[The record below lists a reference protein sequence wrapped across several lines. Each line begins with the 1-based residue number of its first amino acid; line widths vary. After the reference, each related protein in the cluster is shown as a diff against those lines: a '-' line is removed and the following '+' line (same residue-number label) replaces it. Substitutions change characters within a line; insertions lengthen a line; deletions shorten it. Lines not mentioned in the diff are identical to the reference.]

1 MSNTLKVRVDKWL
14 WSVRVFKTRT
24 MASDACKAGRVK
36 IDGKSVKPS
45 RMIQIGDTVTA
56 QKGQEKRVLK
66 AVKLIEKRVGAKI
79 AVECYE
85 DFSPPPIPRTP
96 SELQKSAFWEYPSV
110 IREKGAGRPTKKE
123 RRILDDFYDDF
134 DDDDFNDDFGG

>member
-1 MSNTLKVRVDKWL
+1 MEDNSKVRVDKWL
-14 WSVRVFKTRT
+14 WAVRVFKTRT

-36 IDGKSVKPS
+36 IEGKSVKPS
-45 RMIQIGDTVTA
+45 RMIQIGDTVSA
-56 QKGQEKRVLK
+56 QKGQEKKVLK
-66 AVKLIEKRVGAKI
+66 VVKLIEKRVGAKI

-96 SELQKSAFWEYPSV
+96 SELQKSSFWDYPSAT
-110 IREKGAGRPTKKE
+110 RAKGSGRPTKKE

-134 DDDDFNDDFGG
+134 DDDDFED